1 MSYLRVI
8 DVRFHIKLSTV
19 RSLNSVSRRYTTSYI
34 LPWYLIVYL
43 EENKMT
49 CKYCNSENV
58 TKKGIRHNKQTYKC
72 KDCGHIFVPNGKF
85 SRMRN
90 EKNIVVAAL
99 NFYYDGL
106 SMRKTQRNLEQ
117 VFGEKVS
124 QVTILNWIKK
134 YSQLVKEYMI
144 SEVPQLS
151 GLWHEDET
159 MLNCEGRSI
168 WFWEMIDEDTRFMVA
183 SHLSNTRTF
192 EDTVSIFKKGVQQSK
207 VRPRAVFVDGSH
219 VYKSAFNKVFYT
231 MRKDTRVELVQRVGI
246 KARETNNIV
255 ERLHCTL
262 KDRTRCMRGLK
273 SYDSTKLLL
282 EGWSVHYNCV
292 RPHISL
298 GGKTP
303 AQAARMNVPNNWKG
317 LIDEATKRD
326 AITLV
331 NALSNANNQTVE
343 KQGIKAISK

>member
-1 MSYLRVI
+1 M
-8 DVRFHIKLSTV
+8 
-19 RSLNSVSRRYTTSYI
+19 N
-34 LPWYLIVYL
+34 
-43 EENKMT
+43 
-49 CKYCNSENV
+49 CKYCGSENV

-90 EKNIVVAAL
+90 DKNIVVAAL
-99 NFYYDGL
+99 NFYYDGM

-117 VFGEKVS
+117 IFGEKIS

-134 YSQLVKEYMI
+134 YSQLVKEYMLA
-144 SEVPQLS
+144 EVPQLS

-159 MLNCEGRSI
+159 MLSCEGRNI

-246 KARETNNIV
+246 RARETNNIV

-262 KDRTRCMRGLK
+262 KDRTRCMRGLH
-273 SYDSTKLLL
+273 SYESTKLLL

-292 RPHISL
+292 RPHQSL

-303 AQAARMNVPNNWKG
+303 AQAARMNIPNNWKG
-317 LIDEATKRD
+317 LIDEATKRE
-326 AITLV
+326 AQTLV
-331 NALSNANNQTVE
+331 SALIPTV
-343 KQGIKAISK
+343 KQNEALKVVSQ

>member
-1 MSYLRVI
+1 
-8 DVRFHIKLSTV
+8 
-19 RSLNSVSRRYTTSYI
+19 
-34 LPWYLIVYL
+34 
-43 EENKMT
+43 
-49 CKYCNSENV
+49 
-58 TKKGIRHNKQTYKC
+58 
-72 KDCGHIFVPNGKF
+72 
-85 SRMRN
+85 MRN
-90 EKNIVVAAL
+90 DKSIIVAAL
-99 NFYYDGL
+99 NFYYDGMSL
-106 SMRKTQRNLEQ
+106 RKTQRNLEQ

-192 EDTVSIFKKGVQQSK
+192 EDTVAIFKKGVDQSK
-207 VRPRAVFVDGSH
+207 VRPSAVFVDGSH

-231 MRKDTRVELVQRVGI
+231 MRKDTRVEFVQRVGI
-246 KARETNNIV
+246 RARETNNIV

-273 SYDSTKLLL
+273 SYESTKVLL
-282 EGWSVHYNCV
+282 EGWSVYYNCV
-292 RPHISL
+292 RPHQSL

-317 LIDEATKRD
+317 LIDEATKKE
-326 AITLV
+326 AVSLA
-331 NALSNANNQTVE
+331 NALTVNVEE
-343 KQGIKAISK
+343 KEEVKVVSK